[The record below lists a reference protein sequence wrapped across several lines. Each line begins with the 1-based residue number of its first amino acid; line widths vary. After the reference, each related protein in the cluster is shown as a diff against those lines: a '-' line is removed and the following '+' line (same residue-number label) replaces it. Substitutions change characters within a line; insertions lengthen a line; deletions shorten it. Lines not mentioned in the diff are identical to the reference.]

1 MNGFT
6 EITPGQIR
14 AYLFSSN
21 DGASFLNLQKSE
33 FQLAKRS
40 KNSNGETVN
49 DVALHFDPENGL
61 SLKGRITVLGGSSYT
76 DKNGN
81 TQLFEEQFDTI
92 LNKIT
97 NVQNQVDGAIETYYY
112 EGPPSSSSKP
122 ESEWL
127 NPDIRENHVG
137 DLYYDKESGKA
148 YRYMGEGD
156 PRQYSWVLITDTDI
170 TTALKQSENALSV
183 ADGKSKTWLTQ
194 PTPPYSSGDMWITDK
209 DYKVSETVTYKKG
222 ELLVCTLTVSEKTE
236 GGVKNEFNWDH
247 WTKATHYTSPEDLEK
262 FQEDYTSKIEE
273 LNLKID
279 KKVETYASETDPS
292 TEWDN
297 SQKELHI
304 GDLWLN
310 TSSKTISN
318 VESGQSA
325 IWDGKAWVPTKVPD
339 SIFDKIDGK
348 KDIFVTSGE
357 GWDTPPTPP
366 YKKGD
371 LWISQAP
378 ELSNGYSETY
388 VCINDSA
395 ESATVGNKSDWV
407 PASDAKEYIDSKY
420 TELNNK
426 FGEYNYLKEA
436 LKGTT
441 TIEGGLILS
450 SLIGLGT
457 WTQQSD
463 GTFTLDQVMS
473 GINGQIDSELGD
485 RSIAAWYGGLM
496 YDKEAM
502 SSTDANYS
510 NCAKTLFRHDGS
522 GYLANGNISFTKD
535 GTLNFG
541 APDSKGTYNLSIN
554 SAGVVSIGGSMKIS
568 GSNTDIN
575 HILSELSD
583 IKNNMNKWFKLDE
596 KKKLLTTQY
605 TLVANLGFA
614 SAVALTAS
622 EGVGGLIF
630 DGNYDTE
637 WDADLYAHHATS
649 ARLGKVMWDAIKNKV
664 STPAEIFGSSAIG
677 SSTSF
682 MYWNGSSLKTAQLGS
697 LAFSN
702 ATIPTSTSDLTNNS
716 GYITSTEVASTYLTQ
731 SDASETYL
739 TLSSAKAA
747 YLLKTGGT
755 MTGPLA
761 VASNLL
767 VAGTSSLNKV
777 KIGKCTLEYDNT
789 NECLK
794 FTF

>member
-1 MNGFT
+1 
-6 EITPGQIR
+6 
-14 AYLFSSN
+14 
-21 DGASFLNLQKSE
+21 
-33 FQLAKRS
+33 
-40 KNSNGETVN
+40 
-49 DVALHFDPENGL
+49 
-61 SLKGRITVLGGSSYT
+61 
-76 DKNGN
+76 
-81 TQLFEEQFDTI
+81 
-92 LNKIT
+92 
-97 NVQNQVDGAIETYYY
+97 
-112 EGPPSSSSKP
+112 
-122 ESEWL
+122 
-127 NPDIRENHVG
+127 
-137 DLYYDKESGKA
+137 
-148 YRYMGEGD
+148 
-156 PRQYSWVLITDTDI
+156 
-170 TTALKQSENALSV
+170 
-183 ADGKSKTWLTQ
+183 
-194 PTPPYSSGDMWITDK
+194 
-209 DYKVSETVTYKKG
+209 
-222 ELLVCTLTVSEKTE
+222 
-236 GGVKNEFNWDH
+236 
-247 WTKATHYTSPEDLEK
+247 
-262 FQEDYTSKIEE
+262 
-273 LNLKID
+273 
-279 KKVETYASETDPS
+279 
-292 TEWDN
+292 
-297 SQKELHI
+297 
-304 GDLWLN
+304 
-310 TSSKTISN
+310 
-318 VESGQSA
+318 
-325 IWDGKAWVPTKVPD
+325 
-339 SIFDKIDGK
+339 
-348 KDIFVTSGE
+348 
-357 GWDTPPTPP
+357 
-366 YKKGD
+366 
-371 LWISQAP
+371 
-378 ELSNGYSETY
+378 
-388 VCINDSA
+388 
-395 ESATVGNKSDWV
+395 
-407 PASDAKEYIDSKY
+407 
-420 TELNNK
+420 
-426 FGEYNYLKEA
+426 
-436 LKGTT
+436 
-441 TIEGGLILS
+441 
-450 SLIGLGT
+450 
-457 WTQQSD
+457 
-463 GTFTLDQVMS
+463 
-473 GINGQIDSELGD
+473 
-485 RSIAAWYGGLM
+485 M

-649 ARLGKVMWDAIKNKV
+649 ARLGKVMWDAIKSKV
-664 STPAEIFGSSAIG
+664 STPVEIFGSSAIG

-682 MYWNGSSLKTAQLGS
+682 MYWDGSSLRAAQLGS